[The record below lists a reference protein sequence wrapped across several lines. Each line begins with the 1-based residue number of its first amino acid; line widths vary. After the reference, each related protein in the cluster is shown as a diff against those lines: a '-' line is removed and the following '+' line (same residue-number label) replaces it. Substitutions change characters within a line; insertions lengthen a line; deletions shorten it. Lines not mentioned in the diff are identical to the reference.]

1 MRGKKVPRDDPSDI
15 FSLGCV
21 FLEMATL
28 LLGESLNKF
37 TEHYTTL
44 RNETGVEDAY
54 HCNLPRVHTWIDYL
68 QAAHQPEYRP
78 KQTPETSLVS
88 VQNESL
94 SCGPQAIKIGGP
106 KEEMLISLN
115 AIRQMLDQTPDVRP
129 KAKGLWKN
137 FSRVSSEVCR
147 DCDPRHPEVWKPS
160 ELQKQQAE
168 KGTNCR
174 RSLHS
179 VPEDVASS
187 IYANSDS
194 KIRYGGIDSS
204 LLSTQE
210 PRLNHTDRK
219 SNSPR
224 SPPKGDGDSKDTTKR
239 NITNGQSPP
248 VSSSPNAKG
257 QHIQFSSTTLTRS
270 ASPTTSAVL
279 DSAKTMASPQAAS
292 SQNTRLDPNYNNK
305 VNLTD
310 RTLST
315 SRTLSINPRSSV
327 SHVSQSTPINRSS
340 LETDPGSLPE
350 KQAHTTIEDGASR
363 PEEDRLPDSTDVMI
377 YDCMGPKL
385 YIAPYA
391 SLNGRSFFPPL
402 IPCCRVMLGFQCWC
416 LTLCYRILHD
426 RPYQMPNYPL

>member
-28 LLGESLNKF
+28 VLGESLNKF

-44 RNETGVEDAY
+44 RNETGVEDSY

-78 KQTPETSLVS
+78 KQISETSLVS
-88 VQNESL
+88 AQTDGL
-94 SCGPQAIKIGGP
+94 SCGPQLGGS
-106 KEEMLISLN
+106 KEEMLNSLS

-129 KAKGLWKN
+129 KAKGLWEN
-137 FSRVSSEVCR
+137 FSRVSNGICR

-160 ELQKQQAE
+160 GLQKQQAE
-168 KGTNCR
+168 KGTNSR

-204 LLSTQE
+204 LLSAQQ
-210 PRLNHTDRK
+210 PPLNHTDSK
-219 SNSPR
+219 LTSPR
-224 SPPKGDGDSKDTTKR
+224 SPPKGDGKSKDTTKR

-257 QHIQFSSTTLTRS
+257 QHIRFSSTTLTRP
-270 ASPTTSAVL
+270 ASPTNSAVL
-279 DSAKTMASPQAAS
+279 GSAKTTASPPAAS
-292 SQNTRLDPNYNNK
+292 SKNSRLEPSCNNQI
-305 VNLTD
+305 NLRG
-310 RTLST
+310 RTSST
-315 SRTLSINPRSSV
+315 SQTLNTSARASV
-327 SHVSQSTPINRSS
+327 SHLSQSTPMSRSS

-350 KQAHTTIEDGASR
+350 TQAHTTVEDGASR
-363 PEEDRLPDSTDVMI
+363 PEEDRLPDSTDIII

-391 SLNGRSFFPPL
+391 SLNGRSSFPPL
-402 IPCCRVMLGFQCWC
+402 IPCCRFMLGF
-416 LTLCYRILHD
+416 
-426 RPYQMPNYPL
+426 

>member
-179 VPEDVASS
+179 VPLTVAFC
-187 IYANSDS
+187 
-194 KIRYGGIDSS
+194 
-204 LLSTQE
+204 LL
-210 PRLNHTDRK
+210 
-219 SNSPR
+219 R
-224 SPPKGDGDSKDTTKR
+224 SPASTIRIANRIHHVPLQKETATLRTQQRETSLMGNRRQYHRHPMQKDNTYNFR
-239 NITNGQSPP
+239 APP
-248 VSSSPNAKG
+248 
-257 QHIQFSSTTLTRS
+257 
-270 ASPTTSAVL
+270 
-279 DSAKTMASPQAAS
+279 
-292 SQNTRLDPNYNNK
+292 
-305 VNLTD
+305 
-310 RTLST
+310 
-315 SRTLSINPRSSV
+315 
-327 SHVSQSTPINRSS
+327 
-340 LETDPGSLPE
+340 
-350 KQAHTTIEDGASR
+350 
-363 PEEDRLPDSTDVMI
+363 
-377 YDCMGPKL
+377 
-385 YIAPYA
+385 
-391 SLNGRSFFPPL
+391 
-402 IPCCRVMLGFQCWC
+402 
-416 LTLCYRILHD
+416 
-426 RPYQMPNYPL
+426 

>member
-28 LLGESLNKF
+28 VLGESLNKF

-68 QAAHQPEYRP
+68 QAAHQPEYRS
-78 KQTPETSLVS
+78 KQTPEISLVS
-88 VQNESL
+88 AQTDGI
-94 SCGPQAIKIGGP
+94 SCGPQIGGS
-106 KEEMLISLN
+106 KEEMLKSLST
-115 AIRQMLDQTPDVRP
+115 IRQMLDQTPDVRP
-129 KAKGLWKN
+129 KAKGLWEN
-137 FSRVSSEVCR
+137 FSQVSSEVCR

-204 LLSTQE
+204 LLSTQQ
-210 PRLNHTDRK
+210 PPLNHTDRK
-219 SNSPR
+219 LTSPR
-224 SPPKGDGDSKDTTKR
+224 PPPKGDGNSKDTTKR

-248 VSSSPNAKG
+248 VSSSPSAKG
-257 QHIQFSSTTLTRS
+257 QHIKFSSTTLTRP
-270 ASPTTSAVL
+270 ASQKPSAVL
-279 DSAKTMASPQAAS
+279 GSAKTTASPPAAS
-292 SQNTRLDPNYNNK
+292 SQNPRLDPNYDNQTT
-305 VNLTD
+305 LTD
-310 RTLST
+310 RTSST
-315 SRTLSINPRSSV
+315 SQKLSINVQSSV
-327 SHVSQSTPINRSS
+327 SHVGQSTPTSRSS
-340 LETDPGSLPE
+340 LETDPGCLPA
-350 KQAHTTIEDGASR
+350 KQAHTTVEAGASR

-391 SLNGRSFFPPL
+391 SLNGRSSFPPL
-402 IPCCRVMLGFQCWC
+402 IPCCRVVLGFQC
-416 LTLCYRILHD
+416 
-426 RPYQMPNYPL
+426 